1 MTLIEHLSVVEET
14 RSKMNQKHNLVD
26 VIFLVINAILA
37 GAEGWQDIQTYGD
50 AKKEWLKTYRPSVN
64 GIPRRHTIAR
74 ILKAIVAGSLLDVLL
89 NWVNERR
96 LQEGK
101 PIIAMDGKT
110 LRGAYRNEAKTAV
123 HLATAYDTQN
133 GLVLSQKL
141 VSSKAGEIQG
151 IRQLIDIINVK
162 GVISSLPGHK
172 VYTC

>member
-1 MTLIEHLSVVEET
+1 M
-14 RSKMNQKHNLVD
+14 
-26 VIFLVINAILA
+26 
-37 GAEGWQDIQTYGD
+37 
-50 AKKEWLKTYRPSVN
+50 
-64 GIPRRHTIAR
+64 
-74 ILKAIVAGSLLDVLL
+74 
-89 NWVNERR
+89 
-96 LQEGK
+96 QEGK

-151 IRQLIDIINVK
+151 IRQLIDITNVK